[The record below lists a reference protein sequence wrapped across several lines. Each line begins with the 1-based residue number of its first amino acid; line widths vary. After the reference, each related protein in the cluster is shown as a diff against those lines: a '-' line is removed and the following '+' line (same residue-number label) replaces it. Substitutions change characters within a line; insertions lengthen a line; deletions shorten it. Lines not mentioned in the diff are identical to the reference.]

1 MSERESSHTSER
13 ENSYSRSYFLP
24 LGFTTS
30 IGAHSI
36 SEEVAGFS
44 PLWFPRGK
52 SLCLL
57 PLVIIVVH
65 VILSDK
71 ILRSYRLNDKNI
83 TWYQI

>member
-1 MSERESSHTSER
+1 M
-13 ENSYSRSYFLP
+13 F
-24 LGFTTS
+24 LGFTAA

-52 SLCLL
+52 LFILLSLMF
-57 PLVIIVVH
+57 VVVH

-71 ILRSYRLNDKNI
+71 IIRSYCLNDKNL
-83 TWYQI
+83 TWYQS